1 MAIMSMSGLDP
12 DFGEGG
18 GLFKELRARKQK
30 LNEAFEKKV
39 ELSFDEKK
47 IGEGVSQYFAAQL
60 PAGKKIEGSKHPT
73 AFAAVNA
80 AFDEDDPRRELMP
93 VVRDNYKA
101 LLRNKEYAGADEKQ
115 LLDLAYQ
122 VTVKGTPSR
131 ELEGA
136 TVEDDI
142 HRYKYKSDTAIFGG
156 GNVAAAPGYDQW
168 LENEKARPMED
179 RQIGFG
185 TGIAAN
191 LAFGLGARALK
202 KPVANFIGKSL
213 LKVGVEG
220 LGQTLTKVGPPQG
233 KLVGAAL
240 MLAATA
246 IPETM
251 AYNAIAKTDWYRAR
265 EDEPVKR
272 ELAGIAASI
281 VGGAAAYKVGAKT
294 GASILKKAA
303 EKELVSQS
311 ALNVFLKDQDAKA
324 IIAIGKARREEK
336 AARDVLSKTLE
347 TVPSD
352 VERKAWFEA
361 LGQSEEQFFG
371 KTTDAEF
378 LKGKFRRANR
388 NLQRRLLLK
397 SPVESQPF
405 GWAGE
410 ANGPTRFGRAPGYTS
425 RTISRFDDLSTPA
438 WDGTG
443 GGAARVNSNL
453 GEPWFD
459 QQMGTPLQAVGAN
472 FEGYSFG
479 QARNTGEQLA
489 LPPGSQLSLPPGG
502 PGQPALPSSGV
513 FGPRGFWTDV
523 PPTEPPSGG
532 AGGGGIFGFKP
543 QELPKKTVVDTTP
556 EGQPIFGLSRKV
568 QEQTFSKLSEDEA
581 ILVTDQVLNGGKS
594 LSDALEGMSQSRAIR
609 KALEATEAKVTV
621 AQKKTTVLPPDNVI
635 GYEGA
640 EAAAESGKAAKVMV
654 LKQEIAEAA
663 PELAAR
669 VAAETKAVKSS
680 ADVLREIGQGLAP
693 KGKESLVLADNLS
706 EEAWNE
712 QARAILTYLG
722 DKSRKLGVNVPE
734 DEVARLRAAK
744 AQGVA
749 KPVKP
754 VNPRTVR
761 AEQKVADVSQ
771 EMSDFQKFTKGQI
784 DEASYLKNLENVEYR
799 NAEAEKIYNTLVKAG
814 VPDEKIDVHPAF
826 EKWRQMVKPIVE
838 KELEVVAPVA
848 DDLAEFGGSKLG
860 DGAVLKMFLPAAA
873 VGTVSV
879 AAVLGLPEDSHASVS
894 SVIGEAAARGIK
906 ALPKAWFSTIAES
919 KKLAAMGKDETKKV
933 LANFVKEADEAG
945 FTARTVGNAK
955 VLPRRMITPNFAELA
970 KEIYGS
976 TVGAVKAVKAL
987 PFGAENLMGPWGRG
1001 ALHYGTGANP
1011 AVHLA
1016 AMQTTWTN
1024 NIDNAYAVLQN
1035 IMKDVK
1041 GGKSAANEVAKIF
1054 EPLAEE
1060 YSGVVSTY
1068 GIVQT
1073 KLRQINKALPALE
1086 KALKDPK
1093 LDDVAKASLQKKW
1106 DFKQKEL
1113 ETFTTALR
1121 EKVGPQYDQ
1130 FMLKHEALT
1139 KEAAQKYP
1147 STRIFLAANDTGDHQ
1162 YYPWLKELLTSEE
1175 RIAADHV
1182 KAMMKTYEE
1191 SAVASGL
1198 NVITDRPYMHYAW
1211 HPKWQ
1216 EAKAADYA
1224 KSIGLDLPIT
1234 TVPYNQFH
1242 SRLVGAQPM
1251 VPDVYHS
1258 VQSYVP
1264 MAEKILGWRSFW
1276 NKQGPKDASW
1286 YKHMMSSTVQ
1296 QNPALRSMWNAIKDA
1311 SLPTEQ
1317 MMVDK
1322 WMDRYTSFEVLRLLG
1337 GSPSVAYKHFFKNI
1351 GTWGSLGFKEA
1362 ASHMGTAVTTAA
1374 RNKLLAPESVKY
1386 LEKLGINTSKI
1397 SKKFYDDAARSYTNQ
1412 AKRISILDDLELTAP
1427 SQLGWF
1433 DNMLQQVNHKAGFMV
1448 NAVESYDRVH
1458 SFLAAG
1464 EMAAKRGLTARDAS
1478 YAIYDTILKNNFLGG
1493 VLNPSW
1499 AKSPLV
1505 RATMLFQTTAF
1516 KIFER
1521 RMVNAVQSGRAVKEV
1536 FKSVKGQ
1543 EWTWDKIMAETKTLK
1558 DFITRGEYEF
1568 KKGIITDA
1576 LASERDFLGQ
1586 FSVRQSMREMLYAG
1600 VVLGGGAA
1608 MGHDYAHHISH
1619 LPFLGKSQDG
1629 EPVVGLSP
1637 IARALWDTKE
1647 GKVYGGEESE
1657 WGVVGDFLNN
1667 WFRSQGP
1674 IPQMVSKAIKT
1685 SQDDIPEIYR
1695 EEGFLPKEFR
1705 YFWAIPSPK
1714 EKE

>member
-168 LENEKARPMED
+168 LEKEKQKPIEDRLTGFGENAAIWGGFAAAGHVLRKPVGEAIGRALLKTGAEKA
-179 RQIGFG
+179 
-185 TGIAAN
+185 
-191 LAFGLGARALK
+191 
-202 KPVANFIGKSL
+202 
-213 LKVGVEG
+213 
-220 LGQTLTKVGPPQG
+220 GQFLMRSAPPQG
-233 KLVGAAL
+233 KLVGAV
-240 MLAATA
+240 LAGVAMS
-246 IPETM
+246 IPDTLIG
-251 AYNAIAKTDWYRAR
+251 NAVRKTDWYKAR
-265 EDEPVKR
+265 EDEPIKR
-272 ELAGIAASI
+272 ELAAVALGGLASA
-281 VGGAAAYKVGAKT
+281 GAARGAAKQGM
-294 GASILKKAA
+294 GALKLAA
-303 EKELVSQS
+303 EKGAVTEA
-311 ALNVFLKDQDAKA
+311 ALKTFLKDSTAEN
-324 IIAIGKARREEK
+324 IIAIGAARRAEK
-336 AARDVLSKTLE
+336 AALGDLENLLVNVAGKT
-347 TVPSD
+347 
-352 VERKAWFEA
+352 ERKAWFNNLFEQEGSILKNYTDEGA
-361 LGQSEEQFFG
+361 LRGDIRN
-371 KTTDAEF
+371 KLAEVND
-378 LKGKFRRANR
+378 G
-388 NLQRRLLLK
+388 LLLK
-397 SPVESQPF
+397 SPVEGQPF

-425 RTISRFDDLSTPA
+425 RTVPTSEFDDL
-438 WDGTG
+438 
-443 GGAARVNSNL
+443 
-453 GEPWFD
+453 
-459 QQMGTPLQAVGAN
+459 GTPYWQG
-472 FEGYSFG
+472 EGYNSAREAVPNDFEVYPFG
-479 QARNTGEQLA
+479 QARRTGEQLA
-489 LPPGSQLSLPPGG
+489 LPPGQQLG
-502 PGQPALPSSGV
+502 LPSGGTGQQMLPSTGT

-532 AGGGGIFGFKP
+532 AGGGGIFGLSSKDI
-543 QELPKKTVVDTTP
+543 PKKTVVGKTP
-556 EGQPIFGLSRKV
+556 EGKPIFGLNRKA
-568 QEQTFSKLSEDEA
+568 QEKIFKSLDDEQA
-581 ILVTDQVLNGGKS
+581 VLVTDQVLNGGKS

-621 AQKKTTVLPPDNVI
+621 AQKKTTILPPDNVI

-640 EAAAESGKAAKVMV
+640 EAAAEAGKAAKVMV
-654 LKQEIAEAA
+654 LKQEVAEAA

-706 EEAWNE
+706 DKAWNA
-712 QARAILTYLG
+712 QARSILTYLG
-722 DKSRKLGVNVPE
+722 DKSRKFGVNVPE

-749 KPVKP
+749 RPVEP

-784 DEASYLKNLENVEYR
+784 DEASYLKNLESVEYR
-799 NAEAEKIYNTLVKAG
+799 NVEAEKIYNTLVKAG
-814 VPDEKIDVHPAF
+814 VPDEKIDTHPAF
-826 EKWRQMVKPIVE
+826 AKWRQIVKPIVE

-848 DDLAEFGGSKLG
+848 DDLAEFGGMKMS
-860 DGAVLKMFLPAAA
+860 DGSVMRAIIPAAA

-879 AAVLGLPEDSHASVS
+879 AAVLGLPEDSHASVAS
-894 SVIGEAAARGIK
+894 AIGEAAARGIK

-919 KKLAAMGKDETKKV
+919 KKLAAMGKEETKKV

-945 FTARTVGNAK
+945 FTARTVGNSK

-987 PFGAENLMGPWGRG
+987 PFGVENLMGLWGRG

-1073 KLRQINKALPALE
+1073 KLKQINKALPVLE
-1086 KALKDPK
+1086 KAMNDPK
-1093 LDDVAKASLQKKW
+1093 LDDVVKAAMRKKW
-1106 DFKQKEL
+1106 EFKQKEL

-1121 EKVGPQYDQ
+1121 EKVGPQYDE
-1130 FMLKHEALT
+1130 FIAKHEALT
-1139 KEAAQKYP
+1139 KDAAQKYP

>member
-1 MAIMSMSGLDP
+1 MRVMSMSGLEP

-18 GLFKELRARKQK
+18 GFFKELRAQRVK
-30 LNEAFEKKV
+30 LNESLKKKT
-39 ELSFDEKK
+39 ELSFDEEKVGK
-47 IGEGVSQYFAAQL
+47 GVAEYFSAQL
-60 PAGKKIEGSKHPT
+60 PAGVKVKKEKHPT
-73 AFAAVNA
+73 EFAAVNA
-80 AFDEDDPRRELMP
+80 AFGDDDPRRELMP
-93 VVRDNYKA
+93 VVKENYKS

-122 VTVKGTPSR
+122 ATVKGTPSR
-131 ELEGA
+131 ELKGA

-142 HRYKYKSDTAIFGG
+142 HRHKYKSDTAIFGG
-156 GNVAAAPGYDQW
+156 GNVATAPGYDQW
-168 LENEKARPMED
+168 LEKEKQRPIEDRLTGFGENAAIWGGFAAAGHVLRKPVGEAVGRALLKAGAEKAGQFLMR
-179 RQIGFG
+179 
-185 TGIAAN
+185 AA
-191 LAFGLGARALK
+191 
-202 KPVANFIGKSL
+202 
-213 LKVGVEG
+213 
-220 LGQTLTKVGPPQG
+220 PPQG
-233 KLVGAAL
+233 KLVGAV
-240 MLAATA
+240 LAGAA
-246 IPETM
+246 MSIPDTLIG
-251 AYNAIAKTDWYRAR
+251 NAVRKTDWYKAR
-265 EDEPVKR
+265 EDEPIKR
-272 ELAGIAASI
+272 ELAAVALGGLASA
-281 VGGAAAYKVGAKT
+281 GAARGAAKQGM
-294 GASILKKAA
+294 GALKLAA
-303 EKELVSQS
+303 EKGAVTEATLKT
-311 ALNVFLKDQDAKA
+311 FLKDSTAEN
-324 IIAIGKARREEK
+324 IIAIGAARRSEK
-336 AARDVLSKTLE
+336 AALDQVENLLTNVAGKT
-347 TVPSD
+347 
-352 VERKAWFEA
+352 ERKAWFEN
-361 LGQSEEQFFG
+361 LFEQEG
-371 KTTDAEF
+371 SILKNYTDESA
-378 LKGKFRRANR
+378 LKGSIRGKLSEIDEA
-388 NLQRRLLLK
+388 LKLK
-397 SPVESQPF
+397 SPVEEQPF

-425 RTISRFDDLSTPA
+425 RTISRFDDLSTPT

-459 QQMGTPLQAVGAN
+459 QQMGTPLQASGAN
-472 FEGYSFG
+472 FEGYPFG
-479 QARNTGEQLA
+479 QVRNTGEQLA
-489 LPPGSQLSLPPGG
+489 LPPGSQLGLPPGG
-502 PGQPALPSSGV
+502 PGQPALPSTGT

-532 AGGGGIFGFKP
+532 AGGGGIFGFRP
-543 QELPKKTVVDTTP
+543 LELPKKTVVSTTP
-556 EGQPIFGLSRKV
+556 EGQPIFGLSKKV

-609 KALEATEAKVTV
+609 NALEATEARMTV

-654 LKQEIAEAA
+654 LKQEIADAA

-669 VAAETKAVKSS
+669 KVAEAKAVKSS
-680 ADVLREIGQGLAP
+680 ADILREVGQGLAP
-693 KGKESLVLADNLS
+693 KGKESLVLADDLS
-706 EEAWNE
+706 QEAWDE
-712 QARAILTYLG
+712 QAKSILTYLG
-722 DKSRKLGVNVPE
+722 DKSRRLGVNVSE
-734 DEVARLRAAK
+734 EEVARLR
-744 AQGVA
+744 VA
-749 KPVKP
+749 KSRLAEPAGP

-761 AEQKVADVSQ
+761 AEQKVVDVSQ

-784 DEASYLKNLENVEYR
+784 DEASYVKNLESVEYR

-873 VGTVSV
+873 VGTISV
-879 AAVLGLPEDSHASVS
+879 AAVLGLPEDSHASVAS
-894 SVIGEAAARGIK
+894 AIGEAAARGIK

-919 KKLAAMGKDETKKV
+919 KKLASMGKEETHKV
-933 LANFVKEADEAG
+933 LANFIKEADEAG
-945 FTARTVGNAK
+945 LTARAVGNSK
-955 VLPRRMITPNFAELA
+955 VLPRRMVAPNFAELA
-970 KEIYGS
+970 KQIYGS
-976 TVGAVKAVKAL
+976 TGGAVKQVKAL

-1024 NIDNAYAVLQN
+1024 NIDAAYAVLQN
-1035 IMKDVK
+1035 VMKDVK
-1041 GGKSAANEVAKIF
+1041 GGKSAAAEVGKMFA
-1054 EPLAEE
+1054 PLAEE

-1073 KLRQINKALPALE
+1073 KLRQLNKALPALG

-1113 ETFTTALR
+1113 EAFTTALR
-1121 EKVGPQYDQ
+1121 EKVGPQYDE
-1130 FMLKHEALT
+1130 FMLKHESLT
-1139 KEAAQKYP
+1139 KEAAQKFP
-1147 STRIFLAANDTGDHQ
+1147 STRIFLAANDTADHQ
-1162 YYPWLKELLTSEE
+1162 YYPWLKEILTSEE

-1182 KAMMKTYEE
+1182 KAMMKSYEE
-1191 SAVASGL
+1191 SAVQSGL
-1198 NVITDRPYMHYAW
+1198 NVITDRPYMHYGW
-1211 HPKWQ
+1211 HPQWQ
-1216 EAKAADYA
+1216 EAKAAEYA
-1224 KSIGLDLPIT
+1224 KSIGLDLPVT

-1251 VPDVYHS
+1251 MPDVFHS
-1258 VQSYVP
+1258 VESYIP
-1264 MAEKILGWRSFW
+1264 MAEKTLGWRSFW
-1276 NKQGPKDASW
+1276 NKSGPNDSSW
-1286 YKHMMSSTVQ
+1286 YKHMKSSTVQ
-1296 QNPALRSMWNAIKDA
+1296 NNPALRSMWNAIKDA

-1351 GTWGSLGFKEA
+1351 GTWGSLGFGEA
-1362 ASHMGTAVTTAA
+1362 ASHMGTAMTTAA
-1374 RNKLLAPESVKY
+1374 RIKLTSPESAKY
-1386 LEKLGINTSKI
+1386 LTKLGIDATKV
-1397 SKKFYDDAARSYTNQ
+1397 SKKFYDDAAKSFTSQ
-1412 AKRISILDDLELTAP
+1412 AKRINILDDLELTAP

-1600 VVLGGGAA
+1600 IVLGGGAA

-1657 WGVVGDFLNN
+1657 WGVTGDFLNN

-1674 IPQMVSKAIKT
+1674 IPQMVSKAMKV

-1705 YFWAIPSPK
+1705 YFWAIPSTK